1 MLFSCIHKKR
11 IVFAVT
17 GCINIKNGLRH
28 VKQMM
33 EKTQNIVLIG
43 MPAVGKTTVGR
54 LLAEKIGFH
63 FLDTDDL
70 IQSTERKTLAQII
83 LEKGLDRFLTI
94 EERHIVSIACSN
106 HVIATG
112 GSVVYSPKAMEHL
125 SRIAKIVYLSIPLDR
140 LLTRLS
146 DMTSRGV
153 AVRPGQKIE
162 DLYKE
167 RTPLY
172 DRYCDIKMD
181 CHAMTAQ
188 QVVEQ
193 AVTHFFKRG
202 GTRYG

>member
-1 MLFSCIHKKR
+1 
-11 IVFAVT
+11 
-17 GCINIKNGLRH
+17 
-28 VKQMM
+28 MM
-33 EKTQNIVLIG
+33 EKTRNIVLIG
-43 MPAVGKTTVGR
+43 MPAVGKTTVGK
-54 LLAEKIGFH
+54 LLAEKIGFK
-63 FLDTDDL
+63 FLDSDDL
-70 IQSTERKTLAQII
+70 IQSKEKKTLAQII
-83 LEKGLDRFLTI
+83 LDNGLDNFLTI
-94 EERHIVSIACSN
+94 EERYIVSITCSN

-112 GSVVYSPKAMEHL
+112 GSVVYSQKAMAHL
-125 SRIAKIVYLSIPLDR
+125 SRISKVIYLSIPLDM

-181 CHAMTAQ
+181 CHSMTAQ

-193 AVTHFFKRG
+193 AVTHFF
-202 GTRYG
+202 